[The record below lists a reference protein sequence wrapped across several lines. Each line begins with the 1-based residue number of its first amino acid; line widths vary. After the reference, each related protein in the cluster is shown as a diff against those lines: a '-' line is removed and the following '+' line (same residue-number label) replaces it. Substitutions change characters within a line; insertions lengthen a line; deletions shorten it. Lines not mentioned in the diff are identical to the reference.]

1 MRESK
6 QIRLSGSEG
15 VKEIGYQERV
25 KQDVDR
31 ESGSQ
36 RDRVSEKSQIECY
49 QGVRMLTGSQGVK
62 EIGYQKRVK

>member
-36 RDRVSEKSQIECY
+36 RDRVSEKSQIGCY
-49 QGVRMLTGSQGVK
+49 QGVRES
-62 EIGYQKRVK
+62 EN